1 MCSTDATASRIRF
14 KDAGFNLVEVL
25 INFGPGSPTAT
36 VSLHKHVCGWS
47 EQLLD
52 ASKVVSHRTV
62 QSLVL
67 RLTVSSLVLQKLK
80 HVDPQ
85 VFCIGEINHGHILTQ
100 DMPLKMWG
108 ISRDKL
114 KYNKNTSYI
123 NGQPSIHPFLAVI
136 YCKNS
141 YTEINQAI
149 CRGTKCSIW
158 ASDGKIGLQTSKQNS
173 KHAISISHASN
184 ELQCSYI
191 FFLSIFPFCF
201 SLSSHPLGQVING
214 LHLGRREQSFKTH
227 FERYRC

>member
-80 HVDPQ
+80 HGDPQ
-85 VFCIGEINHGHILTQ
+85 VFCIREINHGHILTQ
-100 DMPLKMWG
+100 DMPLKM
-108 ISRDKL
+108 
-114 KYNKNTSYI
+114 
-123 NGQPSIHPFLAVI
+123 
-136 YCKNS
+136 
-141 YTEINQAI
+141 
-149 CRGTKCSIW
+149 
-158 ASDGKIGLQTSKQNS
+158 
-173 KHAISISHASN
+173 
-184 ELQCSYI
+184 
-191 FFLSIFPFCF
+191 
-201 SLSSHPLGQVING
+201 
-214 LHLGRREQSFKTH
+214 
-227 FERYRC
+227 